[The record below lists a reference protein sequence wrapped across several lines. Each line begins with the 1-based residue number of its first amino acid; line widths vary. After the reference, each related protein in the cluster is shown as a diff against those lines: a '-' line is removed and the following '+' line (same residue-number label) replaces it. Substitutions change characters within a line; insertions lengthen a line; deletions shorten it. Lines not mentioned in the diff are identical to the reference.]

1 MRLFSKKQHSPSE
14 VFGRSRLKQDQV
26 KASKNL
32 FYHSSRSTEPGMVS
46 RQPFRNPVNI
56 QTASRAASYSLQRF
70 GLLIVIIVAAVSLV
84 NILMVSPKP
93 NIVLLDK
100 NQVGYLHS
108 ISEYQQATQKL
119 FGGSFTNNNKITI
132 NTNAISTALEKEFP
146 ELSSVTIKLP
156 LIDHNPIVYLEPNK
170 PLLALSMNDGL
181 VYAVDSAGL
190 ALGAINSSVVN
201 SLHLIVVQDEGT
213 VNIQAGQLILPGS
226 TASFIQAIVYQLSQK
241 QLTIAKLT
249 MPAGEN
255 ELDMYITGQSYYV
268 KFNLA
273 DSSPL
278 QEVGTFLAVRQ
289 NLQQQGITPSQ
300 YIDVRVDGRAYYK

>member
-1 MRLFSKKQHSPSE
+1 MRLFSKKQDSSSE
-14 VFGRSRLKQDQV
+14 IFGRSRLKHDQV

-32 FYHSSRSTEPGMVS
+32 FYHSQRSTEPGMVS

-56 QTASRAASYSLQRF
+56 QVASRAASYSLQRF

-84 NILMVSPKP
+84 NILMVTSDP

-108 ISEYQQATQKL
+108 TREYQQAAQKL
-119 FGGSFTNNNKITI
+119 FKGSFTNNNKITI
-132 NTNAISTALEKEFP
+132 NTSAISLALEKEFP
-146 ELSSVTIKLP
+146 ELSNVTIKLP

-170 PLLALSMNDGL
+170 PLLALSVNGGL

-190 ALGAINSSVVN
+190 ALGAINNTVVT
-201 SLHLIVVQDEGT
+201 SLHLILVQDQGT
-213 VNIQAGQLILPGS
+213 IDIQAGQPILPS
-226 TASFIQAIVYQLSQK
+226 NTVSFIQTIVYQLSQK
-241 QLTIAKLT
+241 QLTISKLV

-255 ELDMYITGQSYYV
+255 ELDMYLVGQSYFV

-289 NLQQQGITPSQ
+289 NLQQQGIAPSQ